1 MEKQTRKHRRG
12 RAAGS
17 HCGVFESMT
26 SRLRL
31 DVLVIISPHIALFQL
46 SFSTCPDACSA
57 PSPLARQ
64 NPPKVISSFPSPG
77 SRAANQEARI
87 SCINNPSAFA
97 PVPSPVPLTF
107 VAPVDPW
114 VADQPSTSSPT
125 FSISLSVFIP
135 ATDSC
140 IASKAIS
147 PSESSRKLA
156 KSQEIRDV
164 QLIRS
169 SHTSTSP
176 FSYLTHILH

>member
-57 PSPLARQ
+57 PPPRPPK
-64 NPPKVISSFPSPG
+64 PPKVISSFPSPG

-114 VADQPSTSSPT
+114 VADQLSTSSPT